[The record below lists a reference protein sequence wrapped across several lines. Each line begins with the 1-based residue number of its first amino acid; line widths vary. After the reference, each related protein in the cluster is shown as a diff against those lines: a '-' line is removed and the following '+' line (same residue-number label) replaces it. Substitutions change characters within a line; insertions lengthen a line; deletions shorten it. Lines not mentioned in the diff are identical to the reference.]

1 MIQQKHWL
9 TCLRNSWVFR
19 LPCRTWLR
27 QCHWM
32 LYCQTRLFWCTTS
45 WCSYVR
51 LPCRTSGQSQQL
63 FLWCKN
69 SYYYGIRT
77 VIIMVQEQLLLW
89 YKNSY
94 YCDARTTVVIS
105 PLFLLSWTYLWHFFR
120 IFFALF
126 FALLDTFW
134 KKIAVMDTYG
144 HLWTVMDTLAFCD
157 FVSLLCVKWGIWGPC
172 SPISITTLITNSQY
186 VGTNGRTRI
195 TWYRQLK
202 INYIKTI
209 TI

>member
-9 TCLRNSWVFR
+9 ACLRNSWVFR
-19 LPCRTWLR
+19 LPCHTWLR

-32 LYCQTRLFWCTTS
+32 LYCQTRLFWRTTS

-77 VIIMVQEQLLLW
+77 VIIMVQEQLFLW
-89 YKNSY
+89 CKNSY

-105 PLFLLSWTYLWHFFR
+105 PFIYCLGHICDTSFAYFSLFFR
-120 IFFALF
+120 SFRHIL
-126 FALLDTFW
+126 
-134 KKIAVMDTYG
+134 KKNSQLWTLMDTYG
-144 HLWTVMDTLAFCD
+144 QLWTLWP
-157 FVSLLCVKWGIWGPC
+157 FVISYLCFV
-172 SPISITTLITNSQY
+172 
-186 VGTNGRTRI
+186 
-195 TWYRQLK
+195 
-202 INYIKTI
+202 
-209 TI
+209 

>member
-9 TCLRNSWVFR
+9 ACLRNSWVFR
-19 LPCRTWLR
+19 LPCHTWLR

-32 LYCQTRLFWCTTS
+32 LYCQTRLFWRTTS

-77 VIIMVQEQLLLW
+77 VIIMVQEQLFLW
-89 YKNSY
+89 CKNSY
-94 YCDARTTVVIS
+94 YCDARTVIIVMQEQLLLYP
-105 PLFLLSWTYLWHFFR
+105 PLFIVLDISVTPLSHIFR
-120 IFFALF
+120 SF

-134 KKIAVMDTYG
+134 KKIRSYG
-144 HLWTVMDTLAFCD
+144 HLWTLMDSYGHFG
-157 FVSLLCVKWGIWGPC
+157 LLWFRIFALCK
-172 SPISITTLITNSQY
+172 
-186 VGTNGRTRI
+186 VGDMRA
-195 TWYRQLK
+195 LFSH
-202 INYIKTI
+202 
-209 TI
+209 